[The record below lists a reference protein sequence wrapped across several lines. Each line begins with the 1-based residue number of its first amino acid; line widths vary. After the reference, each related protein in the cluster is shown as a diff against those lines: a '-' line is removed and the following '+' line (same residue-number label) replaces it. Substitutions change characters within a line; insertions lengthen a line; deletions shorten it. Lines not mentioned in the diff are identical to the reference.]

1 MGVKIFLKN
10 TVSGK
15 EFEIV
20 SRDLE
25 AGTITLKGSFGQ
37 FTEKFDKERLKE
49 AGYTMIQRDEDENLP
64 DVSRPPEPGPDIG
77 PKEDEPAPDELG
89 EGDGDEED
97 AEFEEFD
104 PGLGD
109 E

>member
-64 DVSRPPEPGPDIG
+64 DVSRSPEPEPE
-77 PKEDEPAPDELG
+77 PEEDEPAPDELG

-104 PGLGD
+104 AG